1 MELSNKTS
9 CDKALQTKKLAT
21 QNDKQCFSLFPFL
34 INKFSKLGYYDN
46 NY

>member
-21 QNDKQCFSLFPFL
+21 QNDKQCFFIISFL
-34 INKFSKLGYYDN
+34 NKQIFKIGIL
-46 NY
+46 